1 MGISDQQQARPW
13 VPLAN
18 QRERAYRDVLTAARA
33 QVFAAAD
40 LHRCQDNDP
49 NTSVDVNVAI
59 LRATYDGILTSFGQ
73 TLGGILTDAQQA
85 FDQLV
90 ATAQPKQKKNEKDDD
105 EDEADDD

>member
-1 MGISDQQQARPW
+1 MEPPNTS
-13 VPLAN
+13 VPEAGGSLGA
-18 QRERAYRDVLTAARA
+18 VGGTGTPLM
-33 QVFAAAD
+33 
-40 LHRCQDNDP
+40 P
-49 NTSVDVNVAI
+49 NTSVDVNVAT